1 VLFAGIVAAG
11 VAEEMLTRRLQPA
24 PASRQGR

>member
-1 VLFAGIVAAG
+1 VAAG
-11 VAEEMLTRRLQPA
+11 VAEEMLARRLQPA